1 MSQSPRCHLQVIF
14 FCADQTSVS
23 WVSYV
28 TENWLLGKIH
38 VHKARNRLCVC
49 LLSGIYLHEAPDKVR
64 GGVSFP
70 RDQTLSEFGET
81 AVGHNGQRCMDFL
94 QDTHITHTLN
104 TCIFPRG
111 EGAGK
116 WSIQLQSLPLLT
128 LMSPV
133 SLSLY
138 WTPVTQPSSS
148 SKLVTEPSTIV
159 TLGGAITQFRDST
172 VTCQWRIDD
181 RKRTN

>member
-1 MSQSPRCHLQVIF
+1 MFIKLETDCVSASSVVFTFMRHPTKWEEVWAFPETRLFLNLEKQPSATTVS
-14 FCADQTSVS
+14 AAWTSCRTHTS
-23 WVSYV
+23 HTRS
-28 TENWLLGKIH
+28 TL
-38 VHKARNRLCVC
+38 
-49 LLSGIYLHEAPDKVR
+49 
-64 GGVSFP
+64 VSFHEV
-70 RDQTLSEFGET
+70 R
-81 AVGHNGQRCMDFL
+81 
-94 QDTHITHTLN
+94 
-104 TCIFPRG
+104 
-111 EGAGK
+111 GAGK